1 MINQEIKKKLEKQ
14 GYRIVGNHSAI
25 KVCLWCKKA
34 IRKEDVCYKNTF
46 YGIHSW
52 QCVQMTPAL
61 LNCTHKCQF
70 CWRYLDCTIPSAIK
84 NPDSPKEIIDGCI
97 EEHIKYLQGFFGN
110 PKADKKRIMD
120 ALKPRHFAISLAG
133 EPCLY
138 PKLPQLVKELHKRKM
153 TSFVVSNG
161 TIPKMIAKLKK
172 TPLTQ
177 LYITLPAP
185 NEELYKTVCN
195 PLIKDGWKKLMKS
208 ISMLK
213 DFKRNVL
220 RLTVVKHLN
229 MIYPEQYAEIIK
241 KYKPVFVEIK
251 AYMNVGYSQYKL
263 PYEAMPKHN
272 EILLFSNEL
281 AKYSGYKIIDQKPES
296 RVVLLA
302 KKDFK
307 GRKMKFK

>member
-1 MINQEIKKKLEKQ
+1 MDEKIRSKLEKQ
-14 GYRIVGNHSAI
+14 GYRIAGNHSAI

-61 LNCTHKCQF
+61 LNCTHRCQF
-70 CWRYLDCTIPSAIK
+70 CWRYLDCTIPNAIQ

-97 EEHIKYLQGFFGN
+97 KEHIEYLQGFFGN
-110 PKADKKRIMD
+110 PKADKKRIAE

-138 PKLPQLVKELHKRKM
+138 PKLPELVKELKKRKI

-161 TIPKMIAKLKK
+161 TVPEMIAKLKK

-185 NEELYKTVCN
+185 NEELYKKVCN
-195 PLIKDGWKKLMKS
+195 PLVKDGWKKLMKS
-208 ISMLK
+208 VSMLK

-220 RLTVVKHLN
+220 RLTVVKGLN
-229 MIYPEQYAEIIK
+229 MVHPEQYAAIIK
-241 KYKPVFVEIK
+241 KYKPQFVEIK
-251 AYMNVGYSQYKL
+251 AYMNVGYSQYRL
-263 PYEAMPKHN
+263 PYESMPKHN
-272 EILLFSNEL
+272 EILEFAADI
-281 AKYSGYKIIDQKPES
+281 AKYSGCKIIDQKPES